1 MKARFDIHFP
11 LNGRY
16 TPVQGITPT
25 PPRTYTRRDRQSPS
39 MPSAPATT
47 DSFSQANSQ
56 HPYKLE
62 EEIKLSE
69 LEDYTNLLI
78 SQLTNTQENSE
89 LYLEDLLPSYV
100 KLQRK
105 YEKSRKTSKDQQSLA
120 RKLVQVAEPL
130 LSNGAVTEKE
140 KQGLLNVTGLA
151 VEKVMQLKMRSS
163 NLRQRII
170 FLKLT
175 IPQYVENYARLLGH
189 PSDVCQQLANV
200 AKSEL

>member
-11 LNGRY
+11 LNGRS
-16 TPVQGITPT
+16 TSAQGGAPT
-25 PPRTYTRRDRQSPS
+25 PPRVHTRSDRPSSNKSP
-39 MPSAPATT
+39 APAAA
-47 DSFSQANSQ
+47 DSSSQANSQ

-62 EEIKLSE
+62 DEIKLSE
-69 LEDYTNLLI
+69 LEDYTNALI
-78 SQLTNTQENSE
+78 SQLTDTQKASE
-89 LYLEDLLPSYV
+89 LYLIDLLPSYV
-100 KLQRK
+100 KLQK
-105 YEKSRKTSKDQQSLA
+105 EYEKARETSKDQQNLA
-120 RKLVQVAEPL
+120 KKLVQVAEPL
-130 LSNGAVTEKE
+130 LSNGAVAEKE

-189 PSDVCQQLANV
+189 PSDVCQQLANE
-200 AKSEL
+200 AKSSL